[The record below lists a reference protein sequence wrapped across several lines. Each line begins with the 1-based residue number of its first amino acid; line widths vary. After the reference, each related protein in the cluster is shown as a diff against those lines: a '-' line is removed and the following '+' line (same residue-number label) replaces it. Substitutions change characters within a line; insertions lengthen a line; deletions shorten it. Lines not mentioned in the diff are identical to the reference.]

1 MGQRKHVSHKT
12 SSTQNKPGSST
23 SNPQSAA
30 MPQTNPMPQITTS
43 FEDEIVELQNVSL
56 TTIEPESRSEAHNEP
71 GPDEDEA
78 EPHVFQN
85 SSTVHSKTN
94 AHWSVDVIAFI
105 KAFGKDHPGY
115 VRGLGLGVTSSQI
128 IGSCSRPLML
138 MSILEANVKIAK
150 IELEIVALKG
160 QVAQVD
166 ALKAQVAEVDVLKQQ
181 LVFLMQT
188 IKGNQVK

>member
-1 MGQRKHVSHKT
+1 
-12 SSTQNKPGSST
+12 
-23 SNPQSAA
+23 

-94 AHWSVDVIAFI
+94 AHWSVDVIEIQECCNENEAFI